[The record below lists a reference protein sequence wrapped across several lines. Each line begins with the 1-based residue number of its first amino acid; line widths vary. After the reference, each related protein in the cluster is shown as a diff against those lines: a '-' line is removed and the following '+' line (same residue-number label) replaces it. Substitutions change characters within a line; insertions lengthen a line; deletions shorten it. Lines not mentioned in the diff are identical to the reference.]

1 VNNVSTATVPTDQ
14 EQPQQLSEEPAP
26 RNRFRVAVL
35 LVGAI
40 LFIFPFYY
48 MVVGSLQAMAD
59 KSLSGVVPHA
69 DNMTVKNYQEINDAI
84 NAPRALLNS
93 SIFTIGVLLST
104 VLFGLLAGYALAV
117 THFRGQRTILSAV
130 LLVLVV
136 PFQLLQIPLYVLIV
150 RGYGLGN
157 TYIGMILPFA
167 INSTAVFIFRQ
178 FFLQLPRELFEAA
191 RIDGAGEVSTMLHV
205 AIPLARPAILNAVL
219 LTFIGPWNEFLWP
232 FLVTKKQEMQPFA
245 VALANYMNNVA
256 GRATN
261 PDGATMA
268 GGVLLAIP
276 PVVLFLIFQKHFTS
290 SNIGSG
296 VKG

>member
-1 VNNVSTATVPTDQ
+1 MSTPVANSSESTPTQDL
-14 EQPQQLSEEPAP
+14 EVETPP
-26 RNRFRVAVL
+26 RNRLRVLVL
-35 LVGAI
+35 ALGAI

-48 MVVGSLQAMAD
+48 MVIGSFQAVAD
-59 KSLSGVVPHA
+59 KSLSGILPHPG
-69 DNMTVKNYQEINDAI
+69 NMTVTNYQEINDAI
-84 NAPRALLNS
+84 DAPRALLNS
-93 SIFTIGVLLST
+93 SIFTIGVLLFT

-117 THFRGQRTILSAV
+117 MHFRGRATVLSFV
-130 LLVLVV
+130 LLVLVI
-136 PFQLLQIPLYVLIV
+136 PFQLLQIPLYILIV
-150 RGYGLGN
+150 RSYGLGD

-178 FFLQLPRELFEAA
+178 YFLQLPRELFEAA
-191 RIDGAGEVSTMLHV
+191 RIDGASELTTMLRV

-232 FLVTKKQEMQPFA
+232 FLVTKQQDMQPFA

-261 PDGATMA
+261 PDGANMA

-290 SNIGSG
+290 ANIGSG

>member
-1 VNNVSTATVPTDQ
+1 MSTPAANSSEITPTQ
-14 EQPQQLSEEPAP
+14 ELEVETPP
-26 RNRFRVAVL
+26 RNRLRVLVL
-35 LVGAI
+35 ALGAI

-48 MVVGSLQAMAD
+48 MVIGSFQAVAD
-59 KSLSGVVPHA
+59 KSVSGILPHL
-69 DNMTVKNYQEINDAI
+69 DNLTVTNYEEINAAI
-84 NAPRALLNS
+84 DAPRALLNS
-93 SIFTIGVLLST
+93 TIFTIGVLLFT
-104 VLFGLLAGYALAV
+104 VVFGLLAGYALAIM
-117 THFRGQRTILSAV
+117 HFRGRVTVLSFV
-130 LLVLVV
+130 ILVLVI
-136 PFQLLQIPLYVLIV
+136 PFQLLQIPLYILIV
-150 RGYGLGN
+150 RSYGLGD

-178 FFLQLPRELFEAA
+178 YFLQLPRELFEAA
-191 RIDGAGEVSTMLHV
+191 RIDGASELKTMMLI

-232 FLVTKKQEMQPFA
+232 FLVTKRQDMQPFA

-261 PDGATMA
+261 PDGANMA

>member
-1 VNNVSTATVPTDQ
+1 MSTPVPISSESTATQDLEV
-14 EQPQQLSEEPAP
+14 EPPP
-26 RNRFRVAVL
+26 RNRLRVFVL
-35 LVGAI
+35 ALGAI

-48 MVVGSLQAMAD
+48 MVIGSFQAVAD
-59 KSLSGVVPHA
+59 KSLSGILPHP
-69 DNMTVKNYQEINDAI
+69 DNVTVTNYQEINEAI
-84 NAPRALLNS
+84 DAPRALLNS
-93 SIFTIGVLLST
+93 SIFTIGVLLFT

-117 THFRGQRTILSAV
+117 MHFRGRATVLSFV
-130 LLVLVV
+130 LLVLVI
-136 PFQLLQIPLYVLIV
+136 PFQLLQIPLYILIV
-150 RGYGLGN
+150 RSYGLGD

-178 FFLQLPRELFEAA
+178 YFLQLPRELFEAA
-191 RIDGAGEVSTMLHV
+191 RIDGASELTTMLRV

-232 FLVTKKQEMQPFA
+232 FLVTKQQDMQPFA

-261 PDGATMA
+261 PDGANMA

-276 PVVLFLIFQKHFTS
+276 PVVLFLMFQRHFTS
-290 SNIGSG
+290 ANIGSG

>member
-1 VNNVSTATVPTDQ
+1 MSTPVPIS
-14 EQPQQLSEEPAP
+14 SESTPTQDLEVETPP
-26 RNRFRVAVL
+26 RNRLRVLVL
-35 LVGAI
+35 ALGAI

-48 MVVGSLQAMAD
+48 MVIGSFQAVAD
-59 KSLSGVVPHA
+59 KSVSGILPHPG
-69 DNMTVKNYQEINDAI
+69 NMTVTNYQEINEAI

-93 SIFTIGVLLST
+93 SIFTIGVLLFT

-117 THFRGQRTILSAV
+117 MHFRGRATVLSFV
-130 LLVLVV
+130 LLVLVI
-136 PFQLLQIPLYVLIV
+136 PFQLLQIPLYILIV
-150 RGYGLGN
+150 RSYGLGD

-178 FFLQLPRELFEAA
+178 YFLQLPRELFEAA
-191 RIDGAGEVSTMLHV
+191 RIDGASELTTMMRV

-232 FLVTKKQEMQPFA
+232 FLVTKQQDLQPFA

-261 PDGATMA
+261 PDGANMA

-290 SNIGSG
+290 ANIGSG

>member
-1 VNNVSTATVPTDQ
+1 MSAPTTISSKSTPT
-14 EQPQQLSEEPAP
+14 QPLTLETPP
-26 RNRFRVAVL
+26 RNRVRVLVL
-35 LVGAI
+35 GLGAI

-48 MVVGSLQAMAD
+48 MVIGSFQAMAD
-59 KSLSGVVPHA
+59 KSFGGIFPHP
-69 DNMTVKNYQEINDAI
+69 DNMTVTNYKEINDALD
-84 NAPRALLNS
+84 APRALLNS
-93 SIFTIGVLLST
+93 SIFTIGVLLFT
-104 VLFGLLAGYALAV
+104 IVFGLLAGYALAV
-117 THFRGQRTILSAV
+117 MHFRGRPTVLSFV

-150 RGYGLGN
+150 RAYGLGD

-178 FFLQLPRELFEAA
+178 FFLQLPKELFEAA
-191 RIDGAGEVSTMLHV
+191 RIDGAGELATMLRV

-232 FLVTKKQEMQPFA
+232 FLVTKQQDMQPFA

-261 PDGATMA
+261 PDGSNMA

-276 PVVLFLIFQKHFTS
+276 PVVLFIIFQKHFTS
-290 SNIGSG
+290 TNIGSG

>member
-1 VNNVSTATVPTDQ
+1 MSTPVPIS
-14 EQPQQLSEEPAP
+14 SEGTPAQDLEVETPP
-26 RNRFRVAVL
+26 RNRLRVLVL
-35 LVGAI
+35 ALGAI

-48 MVVGSLQAMAD
+48 MVIGSFQAVAD
-59 KSLSGVVPHA
+59 KSVSGIIPQP
-69 DNMTVKNYQEINDAI
+69 DNLTVTNYQEINEAI

-93 SIFTIGVLLST
+93 SIFTIGVLLFT
-104 VLFGLLAGYALAV
+104 VVFGLLAGYALAV
-117 THFRGQRTILSAV
+117 MHFRGRATVLSFV
-130 LLVLVV
+130 LLVLVI
-136 PFQLLQIPLYVLIV
+136 PFQLLQIPLYILIV
-150 RGYGLGN
+150 RSYGLGD

-178 FFLQLPRELFEAA
+178 YFLQLPRELFEAA
-191 RIDGAGEVSTMLHV
+191 RIDGASELTTMMRV

-232 FLVTKKQEMQPFA
+232 FLVTKQQDLQPFA

-261 PDGATMA
+261 PDGANMA

-290 SNIGSG
+290 ANIGSG

>member
-1 VNNVSTATVPTDQ
+1 MSTHVAKGSESTATQDLEVETP
-14 EQPQQLSEEPAP
+14 P
-26 RNRFRVAVL
+26 RNRLRVFVL
-35 LVGAI
+35 ALGAI

-48 MVVGSLQAMAD
+48 MVIGSFQAVAD
-59 KSLSGVVPHA
+59 KSLSGILPHP
-69 DNMTVKNYQEINDAI
+69 DNLTVTNYQEINEAI

-93 SIFTIGVLLST
+93 SIFTIGVLLFT

-117 THFRGQRTILSAV
+117 MHFRGRATVLSFV
-130 LLVLVV
+130 LLVLVI
-136 PFQLLQIPLYVLIV
+136 PFQLLQIPLYILIV
-150 RGYGLGN
+150 RSYGLGD

-178 FFLQLPRELFEAA
+178 YFLQLPRELFEAA
-191 RIDGAGEVSTMLHV
+191 RIDGASELTTMVRV

-232 FLVTKKQEMQPFA
+232 FLVTKQQDLQPFA

-261 PDGATMA
+261 PDGANMA

-276 PVVLFLIFQKHFTS
+276 PVVLFLMFQRHFTS
-290 SNIGSG
+290 ANIGSG

>member
-1 VNNVSTATVPTDQ
+1 MSKPVPISSESTPTQDL
-14 EQPQQLSEEPAP
+14 EVETPP
-26 RNRFRVAVL
+26 RNRLRVLVL
-35 LVGAI
+35 ALGAI
-40 LFIFPFYY
+40 VFIFPFYY
-48 MVVGSLQAMAD
+48 MVIGSFQAVAD
-59 KSLSGVVPHA
+59 KSLSGILPHPG
-69 DNMTVKNYQEINDAI
+69 NMTITNYQEINEAI
-84 NAPRALLNS
+84 NAPRSLLNS
-93 SIFTIGVLLST
+93 SIFTIGVLLFT

-117 THFRGQRTILSAV
+117 MHFRGRATVLSFV
-130 LLVLVV
+130 LLVLVI
-136 PFQLLQIPLYVLIV
+136 PFQLLQIPLYILIV
-150 RGYGLGN
+150 RSYGLGD

-178 FFLQLPRELFEAA
+178 YFLQLPRELFEAA
-191 RIDGAGEVSTMLHV
+191 RIDGASELTTMMRV

-232 FLVTKKQEMQPFA
+232 FLVTKQQDMQPFA

-261 PDGATMA
+261 PDGANMA

-290 SNIGSG
+290 ANIGSG

>member
-1 VNNVSTATVPTDQ
+1 MSTHVAKGSESSPTQDL
-14 EQPQQLSEEPAP
+14 EVETPP
-26 RNRFRVAVL
+26 RNRLRVLVL
-35 LVGAI
+35 ALGAI

-48 MVVGSLQAMAD
+48 MVIGSFQAVAD
-59 KSLSGVVPHA
+59 KSLSGILPHP
-69 DNMTVKNYQEINDAI
+69 DNLTVTNYQEINEAI

-93 SIFTIGVLLST
+93 SIFTIGVLLFT
-104 VLFGLLAGYALAV
+104 VVFGLLAGYALAV
-117 THFRGQRTILSAV
+117 MHFRGRATVLSFV
-130 LLVLVV
+130 LLVLVI
-136 PFQLLQIPLYVLIV
+136 PFQLLQIPLYILIV
-150 RGYGLGN
+150 RSYGLGD

-178 FFLQLPRELFEAA
+178 YFLQLPRELFEAA
-191 RIDGAGEVSTMLHV
+191 RIDGASELTTMMRV

-232 FLVTKKQEMQPFA
+232 FLVTKQQDMQPFA

-261 PDGATMA
+261 PDGANMA

-290 SNIGSG
+290 ANIGSG

>member
-1 VNNVSTATVPTDQ
+1 MSKTATIPSKSSPTQ
-14 EQPQQLSEEPAP
+14 TLTVEPTP
-26 RNRFRVAVL
+26 RNRVRVLILAI
-35 LVGAI
+35 GAI
-40 LFIFPFYY
+40 MFIFPFYY
-48 MVVGSLQAMAD
+48 MVIGSLQAEAD
-59 KSLSGVVPHA
+59 KSFAGVLPQP
-69 DNMTVKNYQEINDAI
+69 DNMTVTNYQEINEAI

-93 SIFTIGVLLST
+93 TVFTIGVLLFT

-117 THFRGQRTILSAV
+117 MHFRGRTTVLSAV
-130 LLVLVV
+130 LLVLVI

-150 RGYGLGN
+150 RAYGLGD
-157 TYIGMILPFA
+157 TYIGMIIPFA

-191 RIDGAGEVSTMLHV
+191 RIDGASELKTMLRV

-232 FLVTKKQEMQPFA
+232 FLVTKQQDMQPFA

-261 PDGATMA
+261 PDGANMA

-276 PVVLFLIFQKHFTS
+276 PVVLFLIFQKRFTS
-290 SNIGSG
+290 TNIGSG

>member
-1 VNNVSTATVPTDQ
+1 MSTPVPIS
-14 EQPQQLSEEPAP
+14 SEGTPAQDLEVETPP
-26 RNRFRVAVL
+26 RNRLRVFVL
-35 LVGAI
+35 ALGAI

-48 MVVGSLQAMAD
+48 MVIGSFQAVAD
-59 KSLSGVVPHA
+59 KSLSGILPHPG
-69 DNMTVKNYQEINDAI
+69 NVTVTNYQEINEAI
-84 NAPRALLNS
+84 DAPRALLNS
-93 SIFTIGVLLST
+93 SIFTIGVLLFT

-117 THFRGQRTILSAV
+117 MHFRGRATVLSFV
-130 LLVLVV
+130 LLVLVI
-136 PFQLLQIPLYVLIV
+136 PFQLLQIPLYILIV
-150 RGYGLGN
+150 RSYGLGD

-178 FFLQLPRELFEAA
+178 YFLQLPRELFEAA
-191 RIDGAGEVSTMLHV
+191 RIDGASELTTMLRV

-232 FLVTKKQEMQPFA
+232 FLVTKQQDMQPFA

-261 PDGATMA
+261 PDGANMA

-290 SNIGSG
+290 ANIGSG
-296 VKG
+296 VNG

>member
-1 VNNVSTATVPTDQ
+1 MSTPL
-14 EQPQQLSEEPAP
+14 PISSEGTPAQDLEVETPP
-26 RNRFRVAVL
+26 RNRLRVFVLALGAV
-35 LVGAI
+35 

-48 MVVGSLQAMAD
+48 MVIGSFQAVAD
-59 KSLSGVVPHA
+59 KSLSGILPHPG
-69 DNMTVKNYQEINDAI
+69 NMTVTNYQEINDAI
-84 NAPRALLNS
+84 DAPRALLNS
-93 SIFTIGVLLST
+93 SIFTIGVLLFT

-117 THFRGQRTILSAV
+117 MHFRGRATVLSFV
-130 LLVLVV
+130 LLVLVI
-136 PFQLLQIPLYVLIV
+136 PFQLLQIPLYILIV
-150 RGYGLGN
+150 RSYGLGD

-178 FFLQLPRELFEAA
+178 FFLQLPKELFESA
-191 RIDGAGEVSTMLHV
+191 RIDGAGELGTMLRI

-232 FLVTKKQEMQPFA
+232 FLVTKQQDLQPFA

-261 PDGATMA
+261 PDGSNMA

-276 PVVLFLIFQKHFTS
+276 PVVLFLMFQRHFTS
-290 SNIGSG
+290 ANIGSG

>member
-1 VNNVSTATVPTDQ
+1 MTTTATISSSDTAPATPPVETPKSNRLRVLV
-14 EQPQQLSEEPAP
+14 LSIGA
-26 RNRFRVAVL
+26 VAFV
-35 LVGAI
+35 
-40 LFIFPFYY
+40 FPFYY
-48 MVVGSLQAMAD
+48 MVIGSFQAVAD
-59 KSLSGVVPHA
+59 KSVSGILPHP
-69 DNMTVKNYQEINDAI
+69 DNMTWTNYKEINEAI
-84 NAPRALLNS
+84 DAPRALLNS
-93 SIFTIGVLLST
+93 SIFTIGVLLFT

-117 THFRGQRTILSAV
+117 MHFRGRATVLSFV
-130 LLVLVV
+130 LLVLVI
-136 PFQLLQIPLYVLIV
+136 PFQLLQIPLYILIV
-150 RGYGLGN
+150 RSYGLGD

-178 FFLQLPRELFEAA
+178 YFLQLPRELFEAA
-191 RIDGAGEVSTMLHV
+191 RIDGASELTTMLRV

-232 FLVTKKQEMQPFA
+232 FLVTKQQDMQPFA

-261 PDGATMA
+261 PDGANMA

-290 SNIGSG
+290 ANIGSG

>member
-1 VNNVSTATVPTDQ
+1 MSTPVANSSESTPTQDL
-14 EQPQQLSEEPAP
+14 EVETPP
-26 RNRFRVAVL
+26 RNRLRVLVL
-35 LVGAI
+35 ALGAI

-48 MVVGSLQAMAD
+48 MVIGSFQAVAD
-59 KSLSGVVPHA
+59 KSLSGILPHP
-69 DNMTVKNYQEINDAI
+69 DNLTVTNYQEINEAI

-93 SIFTIGVLLST
+93 SIFTIGVLLFT

-117 THFRGQRTILSAV
+117 MHFRGRATVLSFV
-130 LLVLVV
+130 LLVLVI
-136 PFQLLQIPLYVLIV
+136 PFQLLQIPLYILIV
-150 RGYGLGN
+150 RSYGLGD

-178 FFLQLPRELFEAA
+178 YFLQLPRELFEAA
-191 RIDGAGEVSTMLHV
+191 RIDGASELTTMVRV

-232 FLVTKKQEMQPFA
+232 FLVTKQQDLQPFA

-261 PDGATMA
+261 PDGANMA

-290 SNIGSG
+290 ANIGSG

>member
-1 VNNVSTATVPTDQ
+1 MSTPATNSSESTATQDLEVETP
-14 EQPQQLSEEPAP
+14 P
-26 RNRFRVAVL
+26 RNRLRVLVL
-35 LVGAI
+35 ALGAI

-48 MVVGSLQAMAD
+48 MVIGSFQAVAD
-59 KSLSGVVPHA
+59 KSFSGILPHP
-69 DNMTVKNYQEINDAI
+69 DNMTVTNYQEINEAI
-84 NAPRALLNS
+84 DAPRALLNS
-93 SIFTIGVLLST
+93 SIFTIGVLLFT

-117 THFRGQRTILSAV
+117 MHFRGRATVLSFV
-130 LLVLVV
+130 LLVLVI
-136 PFQLLQIPLYVLIV
+136 PFQLLQIPLYILIV
-150 RGYGLGN
+150 RSYGLGD

-178 FFLQLPRELFEAA
+178 YFLQLPRELFEAA
-191 RIDGAGEVSTMLHV
+191 RIDGASELTTMMRV

-232 FLVTKKQEMQPFA
+232 FLVTKQQDMQPFA

-261 PDGATMA
+261 PDGANMA

-290 SNIGSG
+290 ANIGSG

>member
-1 VNNVSTATVPTDQ
+1 MSTTATKAPTDTAP
-14 EQPQQLSEEPAP
+14 EFESRPETPP
-26 RNRFRVAVL
+26 RNRVRVLVLAIGAVAFL
-35 LVGAI
+35 
-40 LFIFPFYY
+40 FPFYY
-48 MVVGSLQAMAD
+48 MVIGSFQAVAD
-59 KSLSGVVPHA
+59 KSVSGILPHP
-69 DNMTVKNYQEINDAI
+69 DNMTWTNYKEINDAI
-84 NAPRALLNS
+84 DAPRALLNS
-93 SIFTIGVLLST
+93 SIFTIGVILFT

-117 THFRGQRTILSAV
+117 MHFRGRQTVLSSV
-130 LLVLVV
+130 ILVLVV

-178 FFLQLPRELFEAA
+178 FFLQLPREMFEAA
-191 RIDGAGEVSTMLHV
+191 YIDGTSELRTMLRI
-205 AIPLARPAILNAVL
+205 AMPLARPAILNAVL

-232 FLVTKKQEMQPFA
+232 FLVTKQQSMQPFA
-245 VALANYMNNVA
+245 VALANYMTNVA

-261 PDGATMA
+261 PDGANMA

-290 SNIGSG
+290 TDIGSG

>member
-1 VNNVSTATVPTDQ
+1 MVVLA
-14 EQPQQLSEEPAP
+14 LG
-26 RNRFRVAVL
+26 AVL
-35 LVGAI
+35 FL
-40 LFIFPFYY
+40 FPFYY
-48 MVVGSLQAMAD
+48 MVIGSFQAVAD
-59 KSLSGVVPHA
+59 KSLSGILPHP
-69 DNMTVKNYQEINDAI
+69 DNLTMTNYQEINAAI
-84 NAPRALLNS
+84 DAPRALLNS
-93 SIFTIGVLLST
+93 SIFTIGVLLFT

-117 THFRGQRTILSAV
+117 MHFRGRQTVLSGV
-130 LLVLVV
+130 ILVLVI

-150 RGYGLGN
+150 RGYGLGD

-178 FFLQLPRELFEAA
+178 FFLQLPKELFESA
-191 RIDGAGEVSTMLHV
+191 RIDGAGELGTMLRI

-232 FLVTKKQEMQPFA
+232 FLVTKQQDMQPFA

-261 PDGATMA
+261 PDGSNMA

-290 SNIGSG
+290 ANIGSG

>member
-1 VNNVSTATVPTDQ
+1 MSTPVANSSESTPTQDL
-14 EQPQQLSEEPAP
+14 EVETPP
-26 RNRFRVAVL
+26 RNRLRVLVL
-35 LVGAI
+35 ALGAI

-48 MVVGSLQAMAD
+48 MVIGSFQAVAD
-59 KSLSGVVPHA
+59 KSLSGILPHP
-69 DNMTVKNYQEINDAI
+69 DNLTVTNYQEINEAI
-84 NAPRALLNS
+84 DAPRALLNS
-93 SIFTIGVLLST
+93 SIFTIGVLLFT
-104 VLFGLLAGYALAV
+104 VVFGLLAGYALAV
-117 THFRGQRTILSAV
+117 MHFRGRATVLSFV
-130 LLVLVV
+130 LLVLVI
-136 PFQLLQIPLYVLIV
+136 PFQLLQIPLYILIV
-150 RGYGLGN
+150 RSYGLGD

-178 FFLQLPRELFEAA
+178 YFLQLPRELFEAA
-191 RIDGAGEVSTMLHV
+191 RIDGAERTDHDDAL

-232 FLVTKKQEMQPFA
+232 FLVTKQQDLQPFA

-261 PDGATMA
+261 PDGANMA

-290 SNIGSG
+290 ANIGSG

>member
-1 VNNVSTATVPTDQ
+1 MSTPL
-14 EQPQQLSEEPAP
+14 PISSEGTPAQDLEVETPP
-26 RNRFRVAVL
+26 RNRLRVFVLALGAV
-35 LVGAI
+35 

-48 MVVGSLQAMAD
+48 MVIGSFQAVAD
-59 KSLSGVVPHA
+59 KSLSGILPHPG
-69 DNMTVKNYQEINDAI
+69 NMTVTNYQEINEAI
-84 NAPRALLNS
+84 NAPRSLLNS
-93 SIFTIGVLLST
+93 SIFTIGVLLFT

-117 THFRGQRTILSAV
+117 MHFRGRATVLSFV
-130 LLVLVV
+130 LLVLVI
-136 PFQLLQIPLYVLIV
+136 PFQLLQIPLYILIV
-150 RGYGLGN
+150 RSYGLGD

-178 FFLQLPRELFEAA
+178 YFLQLPRELFEAA
-191 RIDGAGEVSTMLHV
+191 RIDGASELTTMLRV

-232 FLVTKKQEMQPFA
+232 FLVTKQQDMQPFA

-261 PDGATMA
+261 PDGANMA

-290 SNIGSG
+290 ANIGSG

>member
-1 VNNVSTATVPTDQ
+1 MSTPVANSSESTPTQDL
-14 EQPQQLSEEPAP
+14 EVETPP
-26 RNRFRVAVL
+26 RNRLRVLVL
-35 LVGAI
+35 ALGAI

-48 MVVGSLQAMAD
+48 MVIGSFQAVAD
-59 KSLSGVVPHA
+59 KSLSGILPHP
-69 DNMTVKNYQEINDAI
+69 DNLTVTNYQEINEAI
-84 NAPRALLNS
+84 DAPRALLNS
-93 SIFTIGVLLST
+93 SIFTIGVLLFT

-117 THFRGQRTILSAV
+117 MHFRGRATVLSFV
-130 LLVLVV
+130 LLVLVI
-136 PFQLLQIPLYVLIV
+136 PFQLLQIPLYILIV
-150 RGYGLGN
+150 RSYGLGD

-178 FFLQLPRELFEAA
+178 YFLQLPRELFEAA
-191 RIDGAGEVSTMLHV
+191 RIDGASELTTMLRV

-232 FLVTKKQEMQPFA
+232 FLVTKQQDMQPFA

-261 PDGATMA
+261 PDGANMA

-290 SNIGSG
+290 ANIGSG

>member
-1 VNNVSTATVPTDQ
+1 MSKPVPIS
-14 EQPQQLSEEPAP
+14 SESSPTQDLEVETPP
-26 RNRFRVAVL
+26 RNRLRVFVL
-35 LVGAI
+35 ALGAI

-48 MVVGSLQAMAD
+48 MVIGSFQAVAD
-59 KSLSGVVPHA
+59 KSFSGILPHP
-69 DNMTVKNYQEINDAI
+69 DNLTVTNYQEINEAI
-84 NAPRALLNS
+84 NAPRSLLNS
-93 SIFTIGVLLST
+93 SIFTIGVLLFT

-117 THFRGQRTILSAV
+117 MHFRGRATVLSFV
-130 LLVLVV
+130 LLVLVI
-136 PFQLLQIPLYVLIV
+136 PFQLLQIPLYILIV
-150 RGYGLGN
+150 RSYGLGD

-178 FFLQLPRELFEAA
+178 YFLQLPRELFEAA
-191 RIDGAGEVSTMLHV
+191 RIDGASELTTMLRV

-232 FLVTKKQEMQPFA
+232 FLVTKQQDLQPFA

-261 PDGATMA
+261 PDGSNMA

-276 PVVLFLIFQKHFTS
+276 PVVLFLMFQRHFTS
-290 SNIGSG
+290 ANIGSG